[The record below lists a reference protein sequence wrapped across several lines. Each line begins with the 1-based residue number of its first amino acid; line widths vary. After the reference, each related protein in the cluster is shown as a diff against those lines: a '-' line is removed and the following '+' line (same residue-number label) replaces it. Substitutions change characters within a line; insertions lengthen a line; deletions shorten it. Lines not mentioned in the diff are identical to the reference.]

1 MNIIDIK
8 YICIFFLFL
17 IYYIYGLTISEII
30 DYIFPEHDNNL
41 PDYRIALELIG
52 EISGAYLI
60 YFALKKYSEII
71 INNIFSSISIKIP
84 NYLNQLLLIAFS
96 FGIFKHL
103 KKSNDK
109 IVYLKE
115 KFMK

>member
-17 IYYIYGLTISEII
+17 IYYIYGLIISEIV
-30 DYIFPEHDNNL
+30 DYIFPDHDDNL
-41 PDYRIALELIG
+41 PDYRIGLELAG
-52 EISGAYLI
+52 EIIVAYLI
-60 YFALKKYSEII
+60 YFTLRKYSETII
-71 INNIFSSISIKIP
+71 SSIFASISYKIP
-84 NYLNQLLLIAFS
+84 NYLNQLLLLAFS

-109 IVYLKE
+109 ISYFKE